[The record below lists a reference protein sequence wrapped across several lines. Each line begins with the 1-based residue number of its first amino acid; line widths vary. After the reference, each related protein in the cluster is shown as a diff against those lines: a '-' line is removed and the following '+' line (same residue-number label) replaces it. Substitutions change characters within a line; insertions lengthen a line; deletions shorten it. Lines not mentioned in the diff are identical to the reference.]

1 MELRTIRRMFFHPG
15 MILVFF
21 LLQLRMC
28 FPKIRFDHTRSIS
41 RCLICLPS
49 CLICSIN
56 SDFGSNCFCLLYV
69 ILCYA
74 LLILKERQLGD
85 MNEQLKMKVSLEL
98 SSVIFL
104 FLVKFCHLFISVA
117 SHVKKSDFRTL
128 FLSTPPFLVFTDVHL
143 ICTITLH
150 MGKSVS
156 KNSTWKG
163 NLFISRKR
171 GE

>member
-1 MELRTIRRMFFHPG
+1 M
-15 MILVFF
+15 
-21 LLQLRMC
+21 
-28 FPKIRFDHTRSIS
+28 
-41 RCLICLPS
+41 
-49 CLICSIN
+49 
-56 SDFGSNCFCLLYV
+56 

-117 SHVKKSDFRTL
+117 SHVKKSDFRTP

-150 MGKSVS
+150 MGKCVS
-156 KNSTWKG
+156 KTSTWKG
-163 NLFISRKR
+163 NHFISRKR